1 MKTTKPLSFKRKNKR
16 YQPFQRAAE
25 GMKVQGPSHEE
36 GGIEAQTP
44 DGKPVAEI
52 EGDERIFSKEDTAYM
67 EREARRIVTLMQ
79 SNSNQANE
87 AARALGFKVVEML
100 VQQEKNQR
108 QQEGNENQEDTQ
120 AATDAM
126 NEFSTAPDNDQF
138 YNEQPE

>member
-16 YQPFQRAAE
+16 YPFQRAAE

-44 DGKPVAEI
+44 DGRPVAEI
-52 EGDERIFSKEDTAYM
+52 EGDERIFSQEDTAYM
-67 EREARRIVTLMQ
+67 EREARRIITLMQ
-79 SNSNQANE
+79 QNSNQANE

-108 QQEGNENQEDTQ
+108 QQEGNENQEDTD
-120 AATDAM
+120 AATSAM